1 MIRFGNARSLVV
13 AIAVTGALPQ
23 ARAGAQ
29 QTESA
34 REAVFTAEQ
43 AEAGLAVYHAAC
55 SACHL
60 ESLRGRFEAPEL
72 AGPNFLAQ
80 WSDVP
85 VAELLDYVRQT
96 MPVEAPAS
104 LGDEEYAAVVAYML
118 RENGILP
125 GTTRLSFSSGPAV
138 AVGNPVPTTARRI
151 ANAAGN
157 RGVLA
162 NTSASIEPTARRRP
176 SRVDVIP
183 PVPGR
188 VGTGP
193 SAHAVDRAPEGVGE
207 VRETETGITRRYRPL
222 QRFNPPSDTELADPP
237 SGDWLHWRGNPSSW
251 GYSPLTQVDTS
262 NVHRLQL
269 AWSWGMEDGRSQQA
283 PLVRDGVLFLS
294 NPGNV
299 IQALDAR
306 DGTPMWEYRRRF
318 PDGGGQ
324 NQLRTLAIWE
334 DLIFV
339 ATSDAYMVAL
349 DAPTGA
355 VRWQTRIADRNKG
368 YTNSSGPIVANGKVI
383 NGINGCERFYED
395 SCFITAHDAS
405 TGRELWRTFTIARPG
420 EPGGDTWGDLPL
432 ELRGGGDVW
441 MGGSWDPAL
450 GLVYFGTAQAKPWV
464 ASSRGLSTTDAALYT
479 NSTLALDVET
489 GRIAWHFAHV
499 PGESL
504 DLDEAFERV
513 LIDIDGQPMVLS
525 VGKHGI
531 LWKLDRRDGTF
542 LGLTETVFQNI
553 LDVDPETGAVRYRA
567 DISEAKVGEW
577 VSVCPSTAGGHNWP
591 AAGYHPK
598 TRLLV
603 IPLSQSCMEIA
614 GRKTALE
621 VGSGGTQADRA
632 WMEMPGT
639 DGRFGKLAAYDVVT
653 LEEVWSVEQ
662 RAPFLTGALTTA
674 GGLVFAGDFDR
685 WIRAYDVETGGV
697 LWKSRLGTSVMGYP
711 ISYEVD
717 GVQYLAVATA
727 RGGGSPWRIPTFL
740 TPELV
745 SPRGHNALY
754 VFRLSEP

>member
-1 MIRFGNARSLVV
+1 M
-13 AIAVTGALPQ
+13 AIAVAGALLQ
-23 ARAGAQ
+23 AKARAQGAD
-29 QTESA
+29 SA
-34 REAVFTAEQ
+34 RQATYTVEQ
-43 AEAGLAVYHAAC
+43 AQAGLEVYRAAC
-55 SACHL
+55 SGCHL

-80 WSDVP
+80 WADVP
-85 VAELLDYVRQT
+85 VSELLEYVRMT
-96 MPVEAPAS
+96 MPSEAPAS
-104 LGDEEYAAVVAYML
+104 LSHEEYAAVVAYML
-118 RENGILP
+118 RENGVPPGKARLRFSSDGHAVVGDP
-125 GTTRLSFSSGPAV
+125 AQASPRPGGSGRGKRPVDVGTTA
-138 AVGNPVPTTARRI
+138 PVEPRPRRNI
-151 ANAAGN
+151 PRA
-157 RGVLA
+157 
-162 NTSASIEPTARRRP
+162 
-176 SRVDVIP
+176 DVIP

-188 VGTGP
+188 PGTGP
-193 SAHAVDRAPEGVGE
+193 SPHAVDRAPMEVGE
-207 VRETETGITRRYRPL
+207 VRETPMGVTRRYRPL
-222 QRFNPPSDTELADPP
+222 ERFNPPSDAELADPP
-237 SGDWLHWRGNPSSW
+237 SGDWLHWRGNPGSW
-251 GYSPLTQVDTS
+251 GHSPLTQIDAR

-299 IQALDAR
+299 VQALDAK
-306 DGTPMWEYRRRF
+306 DGTPLWEYRRRF
-318 PDGGGQ
+318 PNGGGR

-339 ATSDAYMVAL
+339 ATADAYMVAL

-355 VRWQTRIADRNKG
+355 VRWETRIADREKG
-368 YTNSSGPIVANGKVI
+368 YTNSSGPIVADGRVI

-395 SCFITAHDAS
+395 SCFITAHDAR

-441 MGGSWDPAL
+441 MTGSWDPEL
-450 GLVYFGTAQAKPWV
+450 DLVYFGTAQAKPWV
-464 ASSRGLSTTDAALYT
+464 AASRGLSTAARTAYT
-479 NSTLALDVET
+479 NATLALDVET
-489 GRIAWHFAHV
+489 GHIAWHFAHV

-504 DLDEAFERV
+504 DMDEAFERV
-513 LIDIDGQPMVLS
+513 LVDIDGEPIVLS

-553 LDVDPETGAVRYRA
+553 LDLDTKTGAVQYRA
-567 DISEAKVGEW
+567 DIADAKVGEW

-591 AAGYHPK
+591 ATGYHPE

-614 GRKTALE
+614 GRETVLE

-662 RAPFLTGALTTA
+662 RAPFLTAALTTA

-685 WIRAYDVETGGV
+685 WIRAYDVETGEV

-717 GVQYLAVATA
+717 GMQYVAVATA

-745 SPRGHNALY
+745 SPEGHNALY

>member
-1 MIRFGNARSLVV
+1 MTSFGNARRLVLS
-13 AIAVTGALPQ
+13 IAVVLALPQ
-23 ARAGAQ
+23 ARAVAQ
-29 QTESA
+29 QAEIVGQA
-34 REAVFTAEQ
+34 AYTAEQ
-43 AEAGLAVYHAAC
+43 AQAGLLVYRAAC

-60 ESLRGRFEAPEL
+60 ESLRGSFEAPEL
-72 AGPNFLAQ
+72 AGPNFRAQ
-80 WSDVP
+80 WADVLVTELLNYVRETMP
-85 VAELLDYVRQT
+85 VAE
-96 MPVEAPAS
+96 PAS
-104 LGDEEYAAVVAYML
+104 LGDDEYAAVVAYML
-118 RENGILP
+118 SENGVPP
-125 GTTRLSFSSGPAV
+125 GPTRLSYSSDVRSSAGDPAPLSPRRV
-138 AVGNPVPTTARRI
+138 GIGEGAQSAVG
-151 ANAAGN
+151 
-157 RGVLA
+157 
-162 NTSASIEPTARRRP
+162 EPTARRLP
-176 SRVDVIP
+176 SRVGGIP

-188 VGTGP
+188 PGTGP
-193 SAHAVDRAPEGVGE
+193 SPHAVDRAPEGVGE
-207 VRETETGITRRYRPL
+207 VRETPTGVTRRYRPL
-222 QRFNPPSDTELADPP
+222 DRFNPPSDAELADPP
-237 SGDWLHWRGNPSSW
+237 SGDWLHWRGNPGSW
-251 GYSPLTQVDTS
+251 GYSPLTQIRID

-306 DGTPMWEYRRRF
+306 DGTPIWEYRRQF
-318 PDGGGQ
+318 PDGGGH

-355 VRWQTRIADRNKG
+355 VRWETRIADREKG
-368 YTNSSGPIVANGKVI
+368 YTNSSGPIVANGRVI

-395 SCFITAHDAS
+395 SCFITAHDAR

-432 ELRGGGDVW
+432 KFRGGGDVW
-441 MGGSWDPAL
+441 ISGSWDPKR

-464 ASSRGLSTTDAALYT
+464 AASRGLSTADSTLYT
-479 NSTLALDVET
+479 NSTLALDIET
-489 GRIAWHFAHV
+489 GHIDWHFAHV

-504 DLDEAFERV
+504 DLDEAFERILV
-513 LIDIDGQPMVLS
+513 DIDGQPIVLS

-553 LDVDPETGAVRYRA
+553 LDVDAKTGEVRYRP
-567 DISEAKVGEW
+567 DIANAKVGEW

-591 AAGYHPK
+591 ASGYHPE

-603 IPLSQSCMEIA
+603 VPLSQSCMEIA
-614 GRKTALE
+614 GRKTAFE

-662 RAPFLTGALTTA
+662 RAPILTGALTTA
-674 GGLVFAGDFDR
+674 GGLVFVGDFDR
-685 WIRAYDVETGGV
+685 WIRAYDVETGEV
-697 LWKSRLGTSVMGYP
+697 LWNSRLGTSVMGYP
-711 ISYEVD
+711 ISYKVD
-717 GVQYLAVATA
+717 GVQYVAVATA